1 MGICSSKLSEK
12 SDSIKSRHSN
22 QQIDFQFIDGRRFH
36 NVEDIVYPLPN
47 DDDET
52 DRLHFR
58 HFLTRYIWQSNFSA
72 PINHLLDDPETKIL
86 DVGFNFTH
94 TYIYFRHPS
103 VNIIGID
110 ISEQPPAQIKPN
122 NFNFVKANVLE
133 GIPFENNTF
142 NYVFQRNLMGA
153 FSEQNWLDVI
163 NELVRI
169 LKPGGFIELM
179 EHSMLYN
186 MGPATKRL
194 CDAQMGGMHLR
205 GTDPFISQKLVKF
218 LQNQGQLENVVQE
231 IRECHHGANS
241 TKAELNLSKTAI
253 NNLVTLYAA
262 WKPRLA
268 KMMQISSEE
277 YDELTKISEKE
288 LFEFDTYFKLVRVYA
303 RKVVD
308 GSNEIKG

>member
-1 MGICSSKLSEK
+1 MGICSSKLSEN

-22 QQIDFQFIDGRRFH
+22 QQIDFLFIDGRRFH

-86 DVGFNFTH
+86 DVGCGAGSWSFDMAT
-94 TYIYFRHPS
+94 TYPS

-142 NYVFQRNLMGA
+142 DYVFQRNLMGA
-153 FSEQNWLDVI
+153 FSEQNWIDVI

-218 LQNQGQLENVVQE
+218 LQNQGQLENIEQE

-241 TKAELNLSKTAI
+241 TKAELNLSKSAI

-277 YDELTKISEKE
+277 YDELAKISEKE

-308 GSNEIKG
+308 K